1 MVGVTTDSVH
11 RFGGQPRY
19 GDLLEEA
26 LMPIERLPSGT
37 RGARM
42 PPRPLMRIL
51 MPLMERIHRRS
62 GDRFRGGHLLYLTT
76 LGAKSGEQRTN
87 PVARFDDGAGGWY
100 IVVSYGGSARH
111 PGWYHNMVA
120 HPDQVYVEVAGVKR
134 RVAVEQLEGA
144 ARDEAWKQ
152 VTAKAPSFL
161 DYTAKTDRELPVLR
175 LTPVTEGQA

>member
-1 MVGVTTDSVH
+1 
-11 RFGGQPRY
+11 
-19 GDLLEEA
+19 
-26 LMPIERLPSGT
+26 
-37 RGARM
+37 
-42 PPRPLMRIL
+42 
-51 MPLMERIHRRS
+51 
-62 GDRFRGGHLLYLTT
+62 
-76 LGAKSGEQRTN
+76 
-87 PVARFDDGAGGWY
+87 
-100 IVVSYGGSARH
+100 
-111 PGWYHNMVA
+111 MVA

>member
-1 MVGVTTDSVH
+1 MVGVTADPVH

-19 GDLLEEA
+19 GGLREGA

-42 PPRPLMRIL
+42 PPRPLLRIL

-62 GDRFRGGHLLYLTT
+62 GDRFRGGHVLYLTT

-87 PVARFDDGAGGWY
+87 PVARFDDGAGGWN
-100 IVVSYGGSARH
+100 IAASYGGSARH

-120 HPDQVYVEVAGVKR
+120 HPDQVYVEVAGVKH
-134 RVAVEQLEGA
+134 RVAVEQLAGE
-144 ARDEAWKQ
+144 ARDEAWAR
-152 VTAKAPSFL
+152 VTAQAPGFL